1 MEKTMMLPA
10 MYNVLSMD
18 EMTYTSGGATATQ
31 AILAALLPPYGW
43 YKASTEIRDYRKKNP
58 NTWLDTG
65 LDAFVAGCEKSV
77 TNAIYGIG
85 CAYNFVAMNI
95 ATSGIGLIPGAM
107 LGGILLG
114 VIEQLSKTYISTLW
128 ADAIVFGVLVAVL
141 VVKPT
146 GLLGKRISEKV

>member
-1 MEKTMMLPA
+1 MEKTMLYPVS
-10 MYNVLSMD
+10 YNVLSMD

-114 VIEQLSKTYISTLW
+114 IIEIFGKAYISSQM
-128 ADAIVFGVLVAVL
+128 ADAIVFAVL
-141 VVKPT
+141 IVVLLVRPA
-146 GLLGKRISEKV
+146 GLFGKNIQEKV

>member
-1 MEKTMMLPA
+1 MEKTMLYPVS
-10 MYNVLSMD
+10 YNVLSMD

-85 CAYNFVAMNI
+85 RAYNFVAMNI
-95 ATSGIGLIPGAM
+95 ATSGVA
-107 LGGILLG
+107 LLPAA
-114 VIEQLSKTYISTLW
+114 YI
-128 ADAIVFGVLVAVL
+128 IFMQ
-141 VVKPT
+141 
-146 GLLGKRISEKV
+146 

>member
-10 MYNVLSMD
+10 TYNVLSQE
-18 EMTYTSGGATATQ
+18 EMTYTEGGATVTQ
-31 AILAALLPPYGW
+31 AVCAWLIPFYGW
-43 YKASTEIRDYRKKNP
+43 YKGSKAVHDYRQKNP

-95 ATSGIGLIPGAM
+95 ATSGIGLIPAA
-107 LGGILLG
+107 
-114 VIEQLSKTYISTLW
+114 YI
-128 ADAIVFGVLVAVL
+128 IFM
-141 VVKPT
+141 K
-146 GLLGKRISEKV
+146 